1 MVPVKQNPEGDTQ
14 NRKTKNS
21 KQTAAEKWA
30 SQVLL
35 VVKNLLASAGR
46 YKRPRVRSLGW
57 GDPLEE
63 GMETHSSTLTWRIP
77 GTEEPGELQSTG
89 SQRVEHD

>member
-1 MVPVKQNPEGDTQ
+1 MVPIKQNPEGDTQ

-21 KQTAAEKWA
+21 KQTATEKWA

-46 YKRPRVRSLGW
+46 YK
-57 GDPLEE
+57 
-63 GMETHSSTLTWRIP
+63 
-77 GTEEPGELQSTG
+77 
-89 SQRVEHD
+89 